1 MKARMFSN
9 WTLTRALYLV
19 IGGSIVVQ
27 SVMNAQ
33 WFMMGFGVYFAA
45 MGLFAFGCAS
55 GNCATGQCVTDT
67 TPRTTS
73 EISSS
78 ENKI

>member
-1 MKARMFSN
+1 MFARILSN

-27 SVMNAQ
+27 SAMNAQ
-33 WFMMGFGVYFAA
+33 WLMMGFGVYFAA

-55 GNCATGQCVTDT
+55 GNCATGQCEVDAKAST
-67 TPRTTS
+67 
-73 EISSS
+73 SS
-78 ENKI
+78 ELTSPEK